1 MGTILPLTAATDY
14 RIAGRKAA
22 TLARLAARGF
32 RVPPGVAVPAAIYE
46 QALGRNLEVPADVAA
61 DLRRAVREWGDVP
74 LAVRSSG
81 VNEDGA
87 DASYAGLFT
96 TVLDVRE
103 KPPWSTRSAGAGG
116 QHLAP
121 R

>member
-1 MGTILPLTAATDY
+1 MAPPLPTRRSWSASTEEVPAMTTTTLGMGTILPLTAATDY

-32 RVPPGVAVPAAIYE
+32 PVPPGVVVPAAIYE

-74 LAVRSSG
+74 LAV
-81 VNEDGA
+81 
-87 DASYAGLFT
+87 
-96 TVLDVRE
+96 
-103 KPPWSTRSAGAGG
+103 
-116 QHLAP
+116 
-121 R
+121 